1 MLWGLEDIALSKETT
16 NGTDQY
22 VSDLTL
28 RFLPEVSH
36 WVQQDAPE
44 TVNAMLLAWLADEPV
59 PEAADVVFE
68 RLEDPAVSRTCDDTN
83 HGRLDGCVTRSRR
96 SGAAADRMIGV
107 RCGWRAAPRPGNL
120 CGWPSRVHRSNR
132 RTRRRRRRSTT

>member
-1 MLWGLEDIALSKETT
+1 VVEIPTLMLWGLEDLALSKETT

-22 VSDLTL
+22 VSDLTV

-59 PEAADVVFE
+59 PEAGSVVFE
-68 RLEDPAVSRTCDDTN
+68 RLEDPAVSRT
-83 HGRLDGCVTRSRR
+83 L
-96 SGAAADRMIGV
+96 
-107 RCGWRAAPRPGNL
+107 
-120 CGWPSRVHRSNR
+120 
-132 RTRRRRRRSTT
+132 